1 MGGGRWINDL
11 NNLMEEKDVAFER
24 KILVKKLGIPKL
36 VPETL

>member
-1 MGGGRWINDL
+1 MGGGWIKDL